1 MIHNNSDSLDF
12 LLTKLIDK
20 KNFYQEP
27 FPHLIIE
34 DALPKNFYKVLSDNF
49 PKPPHKLELYDN
61 TICYTSDK
69 NIYDNKNTHEYW
81 TQILKYLASPEYS
94 SKLLEIFKEQLIKR
108 YPKKFKINELT
119 NKLSIKDNEEKI
131 DSKLTGISS
140 TMFYSPVE
148 KTSIPKKVNGKKL
161 EIHCDSATKLFTSI
175 LYFRDMND
183 KSLGGELLLHAWKFR
198 LPFEIKKIILTRG
211 IHFINSIIRNFQFL
225 FIKKKKSLKYKANCL
240 VIFFGNEDALHS
252 VDVRE
257 KGSPVRRSIHSG
269 IHYNEDLWD
278 SVSFIDRKVGYLKN
292 RYEKLRKYL
301 NPTKIF

>member
-1 MIHNNSDSLDF
+1 MTHNNSDNINF
-12 LLTKLIDK
+12 LLTKIIDK
-20 KNFYQEP
+20 KNFYLEP

-34 DALPKNFYKVLSDNF
+34 DALPKNFYKILSDNF
-49 PKPPHKLELYDN
+49 PNPPQKLELYDN
-61 TICYTSDK
+61 TILYTSDT

-81 TQILKYLASPEYS
+81 TQILKYLASPEYF

-108 YPKKFKINELT
+108 YPKKFKIHELT
-119 NKLSIKDNEEKI
+119 NKLSIKDSEEKI
-131 DSKLTGISS
+131 DSKITTSS
-140 TMFYSPVE
+140 TTMYYSPVE
-148 KTSIPKKVNGKKL
+148 KTSIPKKLSGAKL
-161 EIHCDSATKLFTSI
+161 EIHCDAATKLFTSI
-175 LYFRDMND
+175 LYFRDKND
-183 KSLGGELLLHAWKFR
+183 KSLGGELLLHAWKFK
-198 LPFEIKKIILTRG
+198 LPLEIKKIILTRG
-211 IHFINSIIRNFQFL
+211 LHFINSIIRNFQFL